1 MFQLLR
7 ARLAS
12 RSDAGVTLIETL
24 VALSI
29 LSIAGVAVMAGLQ
42 LSVQASDIHRKQ
54 ATGGAYVRS
63 YAEAIEKYL
72 NTVGHYKP
80 CAAADDYNVSAV
92 TDELSTLPSAYKIE
106 HSAATPLDGGGNAI
120 TTGSC
125 PSRDQGVQRLTL
137 TVASTDGRATERL
150 TIVVRKACG
159 AGTSCS

>member
-1 MFQLLR
+1 MLAHLR
-7 ARLAS
+7 RRLAS

-42 LSVQASDIHRKQ
+42 LTVKSSDIHRKQ

-63 YAEAIEKYL
+63 YAEAIENYL
-72 NTVGHYKP
+72 KTEAHYVG
-80 CAAADDYNVSAV
+80 CAGADAYGPAVVGFAVPAGYSAQQQ
-92 TDELSTLPSAYKIE
+92 
-106 HSAATPLDGGGNAI
+106 AATPLDGGGAAI

-125 PSRDQGVQRLTL
+125 PGRDRGLQRITL
-137 TVASTDGRATERL
+137 VVRSSDSRATERL

-159 AGTSCS
+159 TGTSCG